1 VGPRINPVAL
11 CLQATRRAFLSL
23 FVRSRGADVTK
34 AFVAYSHGDPD
45 HRVGDIVEALK
56 HEASELLVLEKVPY
70 VFSGDWR
77 PIAEAKIEE
86 AEVFVY
92 VVTRTSVDSKGC
104 KHELAVAR
112 AKKRPRVLVEV
123 DAILPGGVPG
133 SEGASTLQADNVPYD
148 ILVLRILA
156 MIRNVVA
163 S

>member
-1 VGPRINPVAL
+1 V
-11 CLQATRRAFLSL
+11 TR
-23 FVRSRGADVTK
+23 

-56 HEASELLVLEKVPY
+56 HEASELVVLEKVPY
-70 VFSGDWR
+70 VFNWR

-86 AEVFVY
+86 AEVFIY
-92 VVTRTSVDSKGC
+92 VVTKTSVDSKGC
-104 KHELAVAR
+104 KHELAFAR
-112 AKKRPRVLVEV
+112 AKERPRVLVEV
-123 DAILPGGVPG
+123 DAILPGVVPG

-156 MIRNVVA
+156 MIRNAVA